1 MDFKDFP
8 LADVGTSIQLVG
20 GIWASEKEAHLFYFP
35 EYGSAYEQL
44 HAMGI
49 SKEDWKAL
57 LRQSD
62 LLETEVLSKCEDGKL
77 YKAVVRKCQRNIDQV
92 VSWNVF
98 GRDNFSCRYC
108 GRSHDDNGNRVPLTV
123 DHLILW
129 EDGGPSTEANLVSSC
144 KKCNKTRGNTQYA
157 DWLNHGYY
165 RRVAEKLTQSQRQI
179 NLDVAA
185 TLGDIE
191 LVINV
196 RKKR

>member
-49 SKEDWKAL
+49 SKDDWKAL

-77 YKAVVRKCQRNIDQV
+77 YKAVVRKCQRNIDQQ

-98 GRDNFSCRYC
+98 RRDSYTCRYC
-108 GRSHDDNGNRVPLTV
+108 GRNDVPLTV
-123 DHLILW
+123 DHLVLW
-129 EDGGPSTEANLVSSC
+129 ENGGPSTEANLVSAC
-144 KKCNKTRGNTQYA
+144 KKCNKTRGSVEYA
-157 DWLNHGYY
+157 DWLNHNYY
-165 RRVAEKLTQSQRQI
+165 KRVSENLSLRTKQI
-179 NLDVAA
+179 NAAVLA
-185 TLGDIE
+185 TLKDIE
-191 LVINV
+191 PVINI

>member
-1 MDFKDFP
+1 MNFKDFP
-8 LADVGTSIQLVG
+8 LAEVGTSIQLVG

-49 SKEDWKAL
+49 SKDDWKAL

-77 YKAVVRKCQRNIDQV
+77 YKAVVRKCQRNIDQQ

-98 GRDNFSCRYC
+98 RRDEYACRYC
-108 GRSHDDNGNRVPLTV
+108 GRNDVPLTV
-123 DHLILW
+123 DHLVLW
-129 EDGGPSTEANLVSSC
+129 ENGGPSTEANLVSAC
-144 KKCNKTRGNTQYA
+144 KKCNKTRGNVEYA
-157 DWLNHGYY
+157 DWLNHHYY
-165 RRVAEKLTQSQRQI
+165 VRVRENLSTEQRQA
-179 NLDVAA
+179 NQDVAY
-185 TLGDIE
+185 TLKDVE
-191 LVINV
+191 PVINI

>member
-8 LADVGTSIQLVG
+8 LADVGNSIQLVG

-35 EYGSAYEQL
+35 EYGSTYEEI
-44 HAMGI
+44 HGMGI

-62 LLETEVLSKCEDGKL
+62 LLEAEVLSKCEDGKL
-77 YKAVVRKCQRNIDQV
+77 YKAVVRKCQRNIDQQ

-98 GRDNFSCRYC
+98 RRDGYACRYC
-108 GRSHDDNGNRVPLTV
+108 ARDTVPLTV
-123 DHLILW
+123 DHLVLW
-129 EDGGPSTEANLVSSC
+129 EEGGPSTEANLVASC
-144 KKCNKTRGNTQYA
+144 KKCNKTRGNVQYA

-165 RRVAEKLTQSQRQI
+165 RRVAENLTQAQRQI
-179 NLDVAA
+179 NLDVAT